1 MKLRTE
7 SRSCHYRR
15 KEMVSLLEGGAYL
28 LRGTEIIPDS
38 PEAAAQIKA
47 KTGKEISK
55 EQAKKETI
63 AYGILEITIRQEIW
77 IS

>member
-1 MKLRTE
+1 
-7 SRSCHYRR
+7 
-15 KEMVSLLEGGAYL
+15 MVSLLEGGAYL
-28 LRGTEIIPDS
+28 LHGTEIIPDS

-63 AYGILEITIRQEIW
+63 AYGN
-77 IS
+77 S